1 MEMALLSTLLV
12 IVAKST
18 TIAPKHE
25 SILGRAGSR
34 GGGPTLDSGCDGVS
48 RLLLALV
55 GLCC

>member
-1 MEMALLSTLLV
+1 MALLSTLLV